1 MRNPAKI
8 RKILNL
14 IIQLL
19 ILAVTY
25 GFIYKQVFFKTG
37 FPELLQSL
45 RADINQAGFIK
56 QLLLVFLLMVINWC
70 IEAYKWKF
78 LINKIETIT
87 FFSSFQAVMTGVSI
101 SSFTPNRIGEYFGR
115 VFILKKASHIEGI
128 LITILGSMS
137 QLLVT
142 VIAGTLSLLIFLP
155 SYFQNSIYGSGNVYY
170 GIVFL
175 AILLDLLLLGMFFN
189 VSFLSALKE
198 RILKNGLKKARRF
211 FRVFGFYH
219 NKELLTL
226 IIFSFLRYM
235 VFSSQFYL
243 LLRLFAVPVPFFNA
257 LILISLIYFI
267 MAIIPTIALTEL
279 GIRGSVALYFF
290 GLYLSQ
296 AYPGSNGFNL
306 GIFSASTML
315 WMINL
320 GLPAILGTVFV
331 FRLQFFRKP

>member
-155 SYFQNSIYGSGNVYY
+155 SYFQNSIYGSGYVYY

-175 AILLDLLLLGMFFN
+175 AISLDLLLLGMFFN